1 MGGGF
6 GIQKLCDCMIS
17 DVMHLYCSPKK
28 KKKLPKPPVVTGF
41 DKGYTAQSILG
52 ATDTSGGELH
62 FLISWYA
69 ILKNIHTLN
78 DPTEMKR
85 CRKY

>member
-1 MGGGF
+1 MGVCF
-6 GIQKLCDCMIS
+6 KSQQLCDCMIS
-17 DVMHLYCSPKK
+17 DAFHLYCSPKK

-69 ILKNIHTLN
+69 ILKDIYIY
-78 DPTEMKR
+78 TEQHSR
-85 CRKY
+85 S